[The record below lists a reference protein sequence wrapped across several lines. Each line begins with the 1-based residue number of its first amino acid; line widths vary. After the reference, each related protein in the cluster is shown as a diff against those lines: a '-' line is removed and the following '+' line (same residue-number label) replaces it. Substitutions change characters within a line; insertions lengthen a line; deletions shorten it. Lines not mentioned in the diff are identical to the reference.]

1 MTTFLEGLYSILN
14 PIEYNRAKN
23 RQSTKIMAEGMTLQ
37 ELIEQSSSPYDLE
50 DGVAEVFLDQ
60 IVERLCYHRTKNPF
74 QK

>member
-1 MTTFLEGLYSILN
+1 MTILEAVYSILN

-23 RQSTKIMAEGMTLQ
+23 RQSAKIMAEGMTLQ
-37 ELIEQSSSPYDLE
+37 ELIDQSGSPYELE

-60 IVERLCYHRTKNPF
+60 IVERLCYHRSKNSF